1 MNVCYRCGG
10 KDHQSRSYRTQKYL
24 AELYQHSIKQKG
36 NKVGKNMVY
45 EVRKDDF
52 DFGDASHIDL
62 ANFLMKN
69 IKSD

>member
-1 MNVCYRCGG
+1 
-10 KDHQSRSYRTQKYL
+10 
-24 AELYQHSIKQKG
+24 
-36 NKVGKNMVY
+36 MVY

-69 IKSD
+69 IKSDWE